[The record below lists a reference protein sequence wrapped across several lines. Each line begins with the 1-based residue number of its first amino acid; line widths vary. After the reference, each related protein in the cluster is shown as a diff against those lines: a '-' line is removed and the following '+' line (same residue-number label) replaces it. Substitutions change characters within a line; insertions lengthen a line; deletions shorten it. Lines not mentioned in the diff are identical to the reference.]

1 MLFCENRRI
10 PREHATSQYNSAI
23 NSQRK
28 CCLMLNCF
36 VIEEIPVFE
45 AGGPPVEERRDHL
58 NNSQEE
64 ER

>member
-1 MLFCENRRI
+1 
-10 PREHATSQYNSAI
+10 
-23 NSQRK
+23 
-28 CCLMLNCF
+28 MLNCF
-36 VIEEIPVFE
+36 VIVEIPVFE

>member
-1 MLFCENRRI
+1 MKLTLYYSARI
-10 PREHATSQYNSAI
+10 VEYH
-23 NSQRK
+23 NSQGK
-28 CCLMLNCF
+28 CCLTLNCF
-36 VIEEIPVFE
+36 VIEETLVFE